1 MCAQLPNGCEAAT
14 EAPPIDEWRAE
25 LERMGVSLSECEGGE
40 YGLRWPGPL
49 PESVEPSAPPGV
61 MEIEGVT
68 SAGHGGCCGLAP
80 DGEPPPSC
88 LVLWYRRSA
97 TDPVRLARA
106 LSALRAEGEGLA
118 VRLAPTGMSG
128 PRCSAAS
135 PFCLPEAYEG
145 CAATTYRPG
154 ATRHLLDIGHAGG
167 ACEHDGECVQAGCG
181 NDCVAWD
188 LAGGAGTCEGY
199 TLSHP
204 AYCGCVEGRCAW
216 FAQ

>member
-1 MCAQLPNGCEAAT
+1 MLATMLRSALLALLSAGCGAASPCIGATAAGERYCAIACDARERIACPDDLPHRTDAPGVAVCRAEEGPLSPAMCAQLPNGCE
-14 EAPPIDEWRAE
+14 
-25 LERMGVSLSECEGGE
+25 V
-40 YGLRWPGPL
+40 
-49 PESVEPSAPPGV
+49 
-61 MEIEGVT
+61 
-68 SAGHGGCCGLAP
+68 
-80 DGEPPPSC
+80 
-88 LVLWYRRSA
+88 
-97 TDPVRLARA
+97 
-106 LSALRAEGEGLA
+106 
-118 VRLAPTGMSG
+118 APTGTSG

-154 ATRHLLDIGHAGG
+154 AARHLLDIGHADG